1 MFVLCICN
9 YFLRFSKKEAT
20 GMTEEEHTYICIDLK
35 SFYAS
40 VECVERHL
48 DPLKARLLVA
58 DESRTDKT
66 ICLAVSPALKALG
79 VPGRPRLF
87 EAKEKIHL
95 AENALHRKI
104 DYIIAVPRMATYI
117 RYSAKVYS
125 IYLKFFSA
133 EDIHVYSVDEV
144 FIDITPYRS
153 VYPCSPYGLVRM
165 VIREILKETGITATG
180 GIGTNM
186 YLAKIAMDI
195 VAKHKPADKDG
206 VRIAEL
212 TEESYKDLLWDHTPI
227 TDFWQIAH
235 GISGRLAR
243 YGIYTMGELAELSI
257 ANESLLYQ
265 IFGVNAELLIDH
277 AWGIEP
283 CTMKDIKSYH
293 TGSHSLSNGQVLPR
307 AYSPEEA
314 GLTVRE
320 QAELLSLQMVKDK
333 VCADSMTMGIGYEVC
348 SADYTGPC
356 RIDMYGRK
364 VPAFSGGTIR
374 FGTFTNY
381 SEQII
386 PAAEA
391 LYRRIVKP
399 NLKVR
404 RIFLTV
410 NNVRKESAVCFQLD
424 FFHNYDSLEKKKRLE
439 KAVLQINS
447 RYGPNAVLRGISLCD
462 GARTRE
468 RNTQIGGHKA

>member
-1 MFVLCICN
+1 
-9 YFLRFSKKEAT
+9 
-20 GMTEEEHTYICIDLK
+20 MTEESQHTYICIDLK

-48 DPLKARLLVA
+48 DPLKANLLVA

-66 ICLAVSPALKALG
+66 ICLAVSPALKAVG

-87 EAKEKIHL
+87 EAKQAIGN

-104 DYIIAVPRMATYI
+104 DYIIAPPRMATYI
-117 RYSAKVYS
+117 KYSAKVYS
-125 IYLKFFSA
+125 VYLKLFSA

-144 FIDITPYRS
+144 FIDITPYAAI
-153 VYPCSPYGLVRM
+153 YTCSAHDLVRM
-165 VIREILKETGITATG
+165 VIQEILKETGITATG

-212 TEESYKDLLWDHTPI
+212 TEESYKELLWSHTPI

-235 GISGRLAR
+235 GIAGRLAR
-243 YGIYTMGELAELSI
+243 YGIYTMGDIAEVSI

-283 CTMKDIKSYH
+283 CTMKDIKNYR
-293 TGSHSLSNGQVLPR
+293 TGSHSISNGQVLPR
-307 AYSPEEA
+307 AYSYDEA
-314 GLTVRE
+314 QLAIKE
-320 QAELLSLQMVKDK
+320 QAELLSLQMVKEK
-333 VCADSMTMGIGYEVC
+333 VTADSMTMYVGYEVC
-348 SADYTGPC
+348 SPGYTGQY
-356 RIDMYGRK
+356 RIDCYGRK
-364 VPAFSGGTIR
+364 VPSYSGGTIR

-381 SEQII
+381 ASITFPMGFGVPDHLS
-386 PAAEA
+386 PA
-391 LYRRIVKP
+391 
-399 NLKVR
+399 
-404 RIFLTV
+404 
-410 NNVRKESAVCFQLD
+410 
-424 FFHNYDSLEKKKRLE
+424 
-439 KAVLQINS
+439 
-447 RYGPNAVLRGISLCD
+447 
-462 GARTRE
+462 
-468 RNTQIGGHKA
+468 

>member
-1 MFVLCICN
+1 MEDV
-9 YFLRFSKKEAT
+9 
-20 GMTEEEHTYICIDLK
+20 MTEEGQHTYICIDLK

-48 DPLKARLLVA
+48 DPLKANLLVA

-66 ICLAVSPALKALG
+66 ICLAVSPALKAVG

-87 EAKEKIHL
+87 EAKQAIGI
-95 AENALHRKI
+95 AENTLGRKI
-104 DYIIAVPRMATYI
+104 DYIIAPPRMATYI
-117 RYSAKVYS
+117 KYSAKVYS
-125 IYLKFFSA
+125 MYLKFFSA

-144 FIDITPYRS
+144 FIDITPYAS
-153 VYPCSPYGLVRM
+153 IYSCSAYDLVRM
-165 VIREILKETGITATG
+165 VIKEILKETGITATG

-212 TEESYKDLLWDHTPI
+212 TEDSYKDLLWTHTPI

-243 YGIYTMGELAELSI
+243 YGIYTMKDIAEVSV

-283 CTMKDIKSYH
+283 CTMKDIKQYH
-293 TGSHSLSNGQVLPR
+293 TGSHSISNGQVLPR
-307 AYSPEEA
+307 AYSFEEA
-314 GLTVRE
+314 QLAIKE
-320 QAELLSLQMVKDK
+320 QAELLSLQMVKEK
-333 VCADSMTMGIGYEVC
+333 VTADSMTMYVGYEVC
-348 SADYTGPC
+348 SPGYTGQY
-356 RIDMYGRK
+356 RIDCYGRK
-364 VPAFSGGTIR
+364 VPSYSGGTIR

-381 SEQII
+381 SKQII
-386 PAAEA
+386 PAAVS
-391 LYRRIVKP
+391 LYQRIAKP
-399 NLKVR
+399 EQKVR

-410 NNVRKESAVCFQLD
+410 NHVRSERDICFQLD
-424 FFHNYDSLEKKKRLE
+424 LFSDYGGMERQKRLE
-439 KAVLQINS
+439 KAILTIKA
-447 RYGPNAVLRGISLCD
+447 RYGANAILRGISLCN
-462 GARTRE
+462 GARTME

>member
-1 MFVLCICN
+1 MSEVM
-9 YFLRFSKKEAT
+9 SESES
-20 GMTEEEHTYICIDLK
+20 GTYLAIDLK

-40 VECVERHL
+40 VECVERGL

-87 EAKEKIHL
+87 EAKQAIGK

-104 DYIIAVPRMATYI
+104 DYIVAAPRMAAYI

-144 FIDITPYRS
+144 FIDAAPYRAI
-153 VYPCSPYGLVRM
+153 YHCSPHDLVRM
-165 VIREILKETGITATG
+165 VIQAILKETGITATG
-180 GIGTNM
+180 GIGTNL

-195 VAKHKPADKDG
+195 VAKRKPADQNG
-206 VRIAEL
+206 VRIAYL
-212 TEESYKDLLWDHTPI
+212 TEESYKHLLWDHTPI
-227 TDFWQIAH
+227 TDFWQIAR
-235 GISGRLAR
+235 GISGRLAH
-243 YGIYTMGELAELSI
+243 YGIRTMGDIAEVSI
-257 ANESLLYQ
+257 VNESLLYQ
-265 IFGVNAELLIDH
+265 LFGVNAELLIDH

-283 CTMKDIKSYH
+283 CTMKDIKNYH
-293 TGSHSLSNGQVLPR
+293 AGSHSVSNGQVLPR
-307 AYSPEEA
+307 AYTAEEA
-314 GLTVRE
+314 CLAVKE

-333 VCADSMTMGIGYEVC
+333 VTADSMTLYIGYEVC
-348 SADYTGPC
+348 GCGYAGDFRFDP
-356 RIDMYGRK
+356 YGRR
-364 VPAFSGGTIR
+364 VPAWSGGTIR

-381 SEQII
+381 SGQII
-386 PAAEA
+386 SSAVTQFRKSVRPE
-391 LYRRIVKP
+391 
-399 NLKVR
+399 LKIR

-410 NNVRKESAVCFQLD
+410 NHVQKEADTCFQLD
-424 FFHNYDSLEKKKRLE
+424 FFHDYASLAKQKSLD
-439 KAVLQINS
+439 KAILAIKA
-447 RYGPNAVLRGISLCD
+447 RYGSNAILRGISLCS

-468 RNTQIGGHKA
+468 RNLQIGGHRA

>member
-1 MFVLCICN
+1 MMSQNEKSTIKGDKK
-9 YFLRFSKKEAT
+9 FSLPR
-20 GMTEEEHTYICIDLK
+20 TYLAIDLK

-40 VECVERHL
+40 VECVERGL

-95 AENALHRKI
+95 AENELHRKI
-104 DYIIAVPRMATYI
+104 DYIIATPRMATYI
-117 RYSAKVYS
+117 KYSAKVYS
-125 IYLKFFSA
+125 VYLKFFSA

-144 FIDITPYRS
+144 FIDATPYRAI
-153 VYPCSPYGLVRM
+153 YQCSAHDLVRM
-165 VIREILKETGITATG
+165 VIQEILKETGITATG

-195 VAKHKPADKDG
+195 VAKHMAADKDG

-212 TEESYKDLLWDHTPI
+212 TEQSYKSLLWGHKPI

-243 YGIYTMGELAELSI
+243 YGIETMGDIAEVSI

-265 IFGVNAELLIDH
+265 IFGVDAELLIDH

-293 TGSHSLSNGQVLPR
+293 NGSHSISNGQVLPR
-307 AYSPEEA
+307 AYSTDEA
-314 GLTVRE
+314 CLALKE
-320 QAELLSLQMVKDK
+320 QAELLSLQMVKEK
-333 VCADSMTMGIGYEVC
+333 SAADSMTLYIGYEIC
-348 SADYTGPC
+348 SNDYTGLY
-356 RIDMYGRK
+356 RYDMYGRK
-364 VPAFSGGTIR
+364 VPAHSGGTIR

-381 SEQII
+381 SQQII
-386 PAAEA
+386 PAAVT
-391 LYRRIVKP
+391 LFKRIIRP
-399 NLKVR
+399 ELKVR

-410 NNVRKESAVCFQLD
+410 NNVRKEADTCFQLD
-424 FFHNYDSLEKKKRLE
+424 LFHDYDSLEKRKRLE
-439 KAVLQINS
+439 KAVLTIKS
-447 RYGPNAVLRGISLCD
+447 KYGPNAILRGISLCD
-462 GARTRE
+462 GARTKE